1 MPSKLCHLFTNFY
14 PTVMNNKII
23 SVKDASSNLNAIV
36 QLINQNDGVIA
47 LPTDTIY
54 GLACS
59 VFNPEAIERIRRIK
73 GRSETK
79 PMAIC
84 LDQVSHISHWCDTKN
99 IPTGLLSDLLPG
111 PVTVLLPRFSD
122 RLQDPLSNDLLNS
135 SDKRVGI
142 RIPDSGFIRKLIS
155 ALNEQ
160 TRFSSII
167 GNNVEHS
174 SGYDKHDSISIGGG
188 HPLVLTSANLSG
200 QPSAIQIEEFSEI
213 WSSIDLIINGGPI
226 QSDMSSKSSDC
237 SRAGSTIIDLCNC
250 DKSVYSVVRNGS
262 AFNSTVAILEGRYN
276 LSLADNFSNINN

>member
-1 MPSKLCHLFTNFY
+1 
-14 PTVMNNKII
+14 MNNKII
-23 SVKDASSNLNAIV
+23 NVKDASLNLNAIV
-36 QLINQNDGVIA
+36 QLISQNDGVVA

-59 VFNPEAIERIRRIK
+59 VFNTEAIERIRRIK

-122 RLQDPLSNDLLNS
+122 RLQDPLSTRLLNLG
-135 SDKRVGI
+135 DKRVGI

-160 TRFSSII
+160 TRSSSII

-174 SGYDKHDSISIGGG
+174 SGCDERDSISISGG

-226 QSDMSSKSSDC
+226 QSDIFSGNSDC

-262 AFNSTVAILEGRYN
+262 AYNATVAILEGRYN
-276 LSLADNFSNINN
+276 LSLSDNFSNTNN

>member
-1 MPSKLCHLFTNFY
+1 
-14 PTVMNNKII
+14 MNNKII
-23 SVKDASSNLNAIV
+23 SVKDASLNLNAIV
-36 QLINQNDGVIA
+36 QLISQNDGVIA

-59 VFNPEAIERIRRIK
+59 VFNTEAIERIRRIK

-122 RLQDPLSNDLLNS
+122 RLQDPLSTHLLNPG
-135 SDKRVGI
+135 DKRVGI

-167 GNNVEHS
+167 GNNVKHS
-174 SGYDKHDSISIGGG
+174 SGCDKHDSISIAGG

-226 QSDMSSKSSDC
+226 QSGMSSVNSDC

-262 AFNSTVAILEGRYN
+262 AFNSTIAILEGRYN
-276 LSLADNFSNINN
+276 LSLSDNFSNINN

>member
-1 MPSKLCHLFTNFY
+1 MPSKLCHLLTNFY
-14 PTVMNNKII
+14 PTIMNKKII
-23 SVKDASSNLNAIV
+23 SVKDASLNLNAIV
-36 QLINQNDGVIA
+36 QLISQNDGVVA
-47 LPTDTIY
+47 LPTDTVY

-59 VFNPEAIERIRRIK
+59 VFNTEAIERIRRIK

-111 PVTVLLPRFSD
+111 PVTLLLPCFSD
-122 RLQDPLSNDLLNS
+122 RLQDPLSTRLLNS
-135 SDKRVGI
+135 GDKRVGI

-160 TRFSSII
+160 TRSSII

-174 SGYDKHDSISIGGG
+174 SGCDERDSISISGG

-226 QSDMSSKSSDC
+226 QSDIFSENSNC
-237 SRAGSTIIDLCNC
+237 IRAGSTIIDLCNC

-262 AFNSTVAILEGRYN
+262 AFNTTVAILEGHYN
-276 LSLADNFSNINN
+276 LSLSNNFSNTNN